1 MNGLPV
7 HFEHVFDDGQ
17 AQAGSPFG
25 TGATF
30 VHPIEALKKSW
41 QMLGLDPH
49 PVVRN
54 FNQKLVA
61 HIKNPHLGQ
70 ALIVAVMNRIGQQ
83 IDQNLS
89 DFFAVGADYK
99 RWLATCFDF
108 DLDPTSPRFVVNR
121 IKNILQQFMQ
131 IKIFPFHTDRT
142 RLQFTDR

>member
-7 HFEHVFDDGQ
+7 HFEHMFDDGQ

-25 TGATF
+25 TRTAF
-30 VHPIEALKKSW
+30 VHPIKALKKSW
-41 QMLGLDPH
+41 QMFGLDPH

-54 FNQKLVA
+54 FNQKLLA

-70 ALIVAVMNRIGQQ
+70 ALIVAVMNRIGKQ
-83 IDQNLS
+83 IDQNLPN
-89 DFFAVGADYK
+89 FFAVGADYK
-99 RWLATCFDF
+99 RMLTTCVDF